1 MLELTFT
8 PQDLVTTRF
17 AFSPLWDVVASI
29 RVLKRPAEHALHQP
43 WADQARARL
52 NAAGLDLSPLSD
64 LVPVP
69 TKIIPAF
76 VCPPPTVPVPDLDL
90 ELAAVRSTPPAVV
103 RANLKNVPATP
114 ALHDLAADPASGL
127 QALADVIKSYWDLVL
142 RPHWPRIA
150 TLYQSDVHERARKLT
165 EGGLTSLFADL
176 DPNVGWDGE
185 VLSIAHRTVSRRTG
199 LGGRG
204 LLLVPSVFVW
214 PRVFSIS
221 AAGWQPTLRYSPR
234 RIATLW
240 DRDTRAP
247 STALAAVLGPS
258 RAQLLAELEAPA
270 STQELAN
277 RTGLSNSG
285 VSQHLTAMR
294 DAGLVSAHRAGRFVL
309 YARTSAAE
317 SLLSAAG
324 PA

>member
-29 RVLKRPAEHALHQP
+29 RVLKRPAEHALHRP

-52 NAAGLDLSPLSD
+52 TAAGLDLAPLAD

-76 VCPPPTVPVPDLDL
+76 VCPPPTVPVPDLEL

-103 RANLKNVPATP
+103 RSNLKSLPPTP
-114 ALHDLAADPASGL
+114 ALHDLADDPPSGL
-127 QALADVIKSYWDLVL
+127 AALADVIKSYWDLVL
-142 RPHWPRIA
+142 RPHWPRIT
-150 TLYQSDVHERARKLT
+150 TLYQSDVHARARKLT

-176 DPNVGWDGE
+176 DPNIGWDGE
-185 VLSIAHRTVSRRTG
+185 VLTVAHRTVSRRTG

-221 AAGWQPTLRYSPR
+221 ASGWQPTLRYPPR
-234 RIATLW
+234 RVATLW
-240 DRDTRAP
+240 EKESRAP
-247 STALAAVLGPS
+247 SSALAAVLGPS

-270 STQELAN
+270 STQELAA
-277 RTGLSNSG
+277 RTGLSSSG

-324 PA
+324 PT

>member
-1 MLELTFT
+1 VLELTFT

-29 RVLKRPAEHALHQP
+29 RVLKRPDEHALHRS
-43 WADQARARL
+43 WAMQARDRI
-52 NAAGLDLSPLSD
+52 AAVGLDIALLAD

-76 VCPPPTVPVPDLDL
+76 VSPPPTVPMPDLEL
-90 ELAAVRSTPPAVV
+90 ELAAVLATPPDVV
-103 RANLKNVPATP
+103 RSNLKNVPPTP
-114 ALHDLAADPASGL
+114 AVHQLASDPVSGL
-127 QALADVIKSYWDLVL
+127 ESLAEVIRSYWDLVL
-142 RPHWPRIA
+142 RPYWPRIA
-150 TLYQSDVHERARKLT
+150 TLYQSDVHARARRLT

-176 DPNVGWDGE
+176 DPHIGWNGE
-185 VLSIAHRTVSRRTG
+185 VLSIAHRTVSKRTG

-221 AAGWQPTLRYSPR
+221 AAGWQPTLRYPPR
-234 RIATLW
+234 RVATLW
-240 DRDTRAP
+240 ERGGREP
-247 STALAAVLGPS
+247 SSALAAVLGPS
-258 RAQLLAELEAPA
+258 RAQLLAELQAPA
-270 STQELAN
+270 STQELAT
-277 RTGLSNSG
+277 RTGLSSSG

-309 YARTSAAE
+309 YARTAAAE
-317 SLLSAAG
+317 SLLSASG
-324 PA
+324 T